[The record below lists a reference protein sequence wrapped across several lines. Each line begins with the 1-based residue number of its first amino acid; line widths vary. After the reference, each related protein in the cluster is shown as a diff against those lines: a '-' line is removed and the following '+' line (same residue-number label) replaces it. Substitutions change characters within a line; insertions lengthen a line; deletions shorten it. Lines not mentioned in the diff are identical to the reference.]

1 MDKNLAIQSI
11 PKEYDIII
19 PVGIIAAKSKEI
31 EISIASKNID
41 AELKVYL
48 EDRELEIFTLLTND
62 QEGYKFTPEEST
74 NAKN

>member
-1 MDKNLAIQSI
+1 MCVLINLDKNLAIQSI

-19 PVGIIAAKSKEI
+19 PVGIIAAKSIEI

-48 EDRELEIFTLLTND
+48 EHRELEIFTL
-62 QEGYKFTPEEST
+62 FS
-74 NAKN
+74 